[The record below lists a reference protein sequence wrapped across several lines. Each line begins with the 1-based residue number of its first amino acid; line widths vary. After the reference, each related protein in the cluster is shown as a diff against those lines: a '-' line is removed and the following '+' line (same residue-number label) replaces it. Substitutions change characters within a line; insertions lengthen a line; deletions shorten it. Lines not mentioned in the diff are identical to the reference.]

1 MTNPPEPGPPMTA
14 TLTAG
19 WQSLPGFREE
29 PQGPATGHIPDAE
42 LAEIAAA
49 MEAERNEAEAGL

>member
-1 MTNPPEPGPPMTA
+1 MTG

-29 PQGPATGHIPDAE
+29 PQGPGASGYIPDAE

-49 MEAERNEAEAGL
+49 MEAARNEAEAGL

>member
-1 MTNPPEPGPPMTA
+1 MTDQDV

-29 PQGPATGHIPDAE
+29 PQGPVAGYIPDAE
-42 LAEIAAA
+42 LAELAAA
-49 MEAERNEAEAGL
+49 LKGEPEAGL

>member
-1 MTNPPEPGPPMTA
+1 MTA
-14 TLTAG
+14 TLAAG

-29 PQGPATGHIPDAE
+29 PQGPAAGHIPDAE

-49 MEAERNEAEAGL
+49 MAAARNEAEAGL